1 MIRLF
6 VLSLVTIAVVL
17 WLTLVLGFP
26 SDPGYL
32 LIAFGK
38 RTFETS
44 LLAFLILVIIC
55 CLLIKLVANVFAW
68 INPRRFLRL
77 TLTFSERIKAN
88 KKKDTLSGLLYFA
101 RGNWRS
107 SYSLLT
113 KNVDD
118 EDMGIINYLA
128 AAYAAYRDHQFQDS
142 MKSLEEAETKYPAE
156 KSTINIVK
164 SRLLYD
170 SGRAE
175 EAALVLAKT
184 QKVSSNDLDFLILAK
199 DLHSELNNWRE
210 LEDLIPKLKKNKI
223 ITSGEEDQ
231 IRVRILLGELDR
243 AGKELKVKSEGAT
256 RLNLK
261 DLWKKV
267 PAKFRSNEELVNNYV
282 SLLIK
287 SNARADALAVLESAI
302 NKKWS
307 KALINDYGKQDFN
320 EEAHQ
325 LAIAEKWIK
334 KRPDDPNLL
343 LCLGRISM
351 KNKSWIKAKSYL
363 ERSVDIL
370 PSAEGCG
377 ELIRLLR
384 YLGESE
390 QSESY
395 LQNYLNLIGAPL
407 SDIPLEIKE
416 ER

>member
-6 VLSLVTIAVVL
+6 VLSLVTIAGVL

-77 TLTFSERIKAN
+77 TQSFSERIKAN

-118 EDMGIINYLA
+118 EDTGIINYLA
-128 AAYAAYRDHQFQDS
+128 AAYAAYRDNQFQDS

-170 SGRAE
+170 SGRTE
-175 EAALVLAKT
+175 EAALV
-184 QKVSSNDLDFLILAK
+184 
-199 DLHSELNNWRE
+199 
-210 LEDLIPKLKKNKI
+210 
-223 ITSGEEDQ
+223 
-231 IRVRILLGELDR
+231 
-243 AGKELKVKSEGAT
+243 
-256 RLNLK
+256 
-261 DLWKKV
+261 
-267 PAKFRSNEELVNNYV
+267 
-282 SLLIK
+282 
-287 SNARADALAVLESAI
+287 
-302 NKKWS
+302 
-307 KALINDYGKQDFN
+307 
-320 EEAHQ
+320 
-325 LAIAEKWIK
+325 
-334 KRPDDPNLL
+334 
-343 LCLGRISM
+343 
-351 KNKSWIKAKSYL
+351 
-363 ERSVDIL
+363 
-370 PSAEGCG
+370 
-377 ELIRLLR
+377 
-384 YLGESE
+384 
-390 QSESY
+390 
-395 LQNYLNLIGAPL
+395 
-407 SDIPLEIKE
+407 
-416 ER
+416 